1 MARPD
6 SSEVASPSLFLLLS
20 ELRIGAEVAQYFLR
34 GLSVR
39 GLPRGRGEPVMVI
52 PGFGAS
58 DVNTAALRRALNQLG
73 YEAVGWGCGRNMGMR
88 PQVRDRL
95 AQSLRSLCEERG
107 QKVTLIGWSLG
118 GVFAREMARH
128 QPQCVR
134 RVFTLGSPFNGHP
147 NANNLVKLF
156 GLMNPKMRGAPD
168 LEGFRRRIPAPPV
181 PCIAIHTKSD
191 GIVAWQCSVETE
203 GAQIENVE
211 VRGTHFGLPINSQVL
226 RVIAERMAADAV

>member
-1 MARPD
+1 M
-6 SSEVASPSLFLLLS
+6 FLLLS
-20 ELRIGAEVAQYFLR
+20 ELRIGAEVAQHFLR

-156 GLMNPKMRGAPD
+156 GLMNPKMRGTPD
-168 LEGFRRRIPAPPV
+168 LDGFRRRIPAPPV

-226 RVIAERMAADAV
+226 KVIAERMAEAD